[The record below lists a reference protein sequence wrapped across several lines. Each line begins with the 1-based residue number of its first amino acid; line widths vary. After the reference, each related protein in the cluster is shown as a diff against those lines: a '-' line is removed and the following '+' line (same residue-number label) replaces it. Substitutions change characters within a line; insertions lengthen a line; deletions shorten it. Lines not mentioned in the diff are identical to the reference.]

1 MNTKYSF
8 NNSLH
13 PKKIIYCVDIHGS
26 EHNFRRLLIE
36 STKLGVEVII
46 IGGDINIDLKDVI
59 LFNHYRLLLIPGECD
74 DVYITKYAR
83 ELNILSDGVVV
94 DVDGIKIGC
103 VGGLTTHQSIRRL
116 YKYINTIGGLDLL
129 VTHFPPKGC
138 LDSVLNNL
146 HSGLREVRDLILRY
160 SVKYVFTGHHHDNIG
175 VCVLGNSI
183 VINPGPLSLGHYL
196 LVEYIPSKPLTYV
209 FMKLP

>member
-1 MNTKYSF
+1 MNFKYYLNCS
-8 NNSLH
+8 SY

-26 EHNFRRLLIE
+26 EHNFRKLLLE
-36 STKLGVEVII
+36 STRLGVGIMI
-46 IGGDINIDLKDVI
+46 LGGDININLKNVGT
-59 LFNHYRLLLIPGECD
+59 LNHYKLVLVPGECD
-74 DVYITKYAR
+74 DIYITKYAK
-83 ELNILSDGVVV
+83 ELSILSDGIIV
-94 DVDGIKIGC
+94 DIDNIKIGC
-103 VGGLTTHQSIRRL
+103 IGGLDVHQSIRRL
-116 YKYINTIGGLDLL
+116 YKYINDIGGPDLL

-160 SVKYVFTGHHHDNIG
+160 SIKYVFTGHYHDNIG

-196 LVEYIPSKPLTYV
+196 LVEYIPNKPLTYV